1 MAKITVEKDFGEWK
15 VPKSWDDLT
24 LGKFQELEKLYEGEE
39 GEGEEKRK
47 FDVRDVLDLLTEHT
61 KDEINE
67 LPVEFTDMLLRK
79 MYWLHEQPD
88 FGKPS
93 NKITIDEETYTVHTE
108 NEMKFGEYVALDAAM
123 KGDKHN
129 YAAMLAILCRKEG
142 ELFDAKFENE
152 ILPSRIEFWKNVSV
166 VKVMPIVS
174 FFLELSSMSLQVSL
188 LSSQIQDGINHIVK
202 HIETSR
208 GNGVFSA
215 LFTKWQTRKLRKL
228 QKSIK
233 NI

>member
-15 VPKSWDDLT
+15 VPQSWDDLT
-24 LGKFQELEKLYEGEE
+24 LGKFQELERLYDGDEDKE
-39 GEGEEKRK
+39 RK
-47 FDVRDVLDLLTEHT
+47 FDVRDVLDLMTDRT

-67 LPVEFTDMLLRK
+67 LPIEFTDSLLRK

-93 NKITIDEETYTVHTE
+93 NKVTIDGVQYTVHNE
-108 NEMKFGEYVALDAAM
+108 NEMKFGEYVALDTAM

-129 YAAMLAILCRKEG
+129 YAAMLAILCRKDG
-142 ELFDAKFENE
+142 EIFDAKFENE

-166 VKVMPIVS
+166 MKVMPIVS
-174 FFLELSSMSLQVSL
+174 FFLELSSMSLQVSQ
-188 LSSQIQDGINHIVK
+188 LSLEIQEGINHILK
-202 HIETSR
+202 HIETSKR
-208 GNGVFSA
+208 NGVFSA
-215 LFTKWQTRKLRKL
+215 LYTKWQVRKLKKL

>member
-15 VPKSWDDLT
+15 VPSSWDDLT
-24 LGKFQELEKLYEGEE
+24 LGKFQELERLYDGDENE
-39 GEGEEKRK
+39 RK
-47 FDVRDVLDLLTEHT
+47 FDVRDVLDLMTDRT

-67 LPVEFTDMLLRK
+67 LPIEFTDMLLRK
-79 MYWLHEQPD
+79 MYWLHEQPQ

-93 NKITIDEETYTVHTE
+93 NKITVDGVQYTVHNE
-108 NEMKFGEYVALDAAM
+108 NEMKFGEYVALDTAL

-129 YAAMLAILCRKEG
+129 YAAMLAILCRKDG
-142 ELFDAKFENE
+142 EIFDAKFENE

-166 VKVMPIVS
+166 MKVMPIVS
-174 FFLELSSMSLQVSL
+174 FFLELSSMSLQVSQ
-188 LSSQIQDGINHIVK
+188 LSLEIQEGINHILK
-202 HIETSR
+202 HIETSKQ
-208 GNGVFSA
+208 NGVFSA
-215 LFTKWQTRKLRKL
+215 LYTKWQVRKLKKL

>member
-15 VPKSWDDLT
+15 VPQSWDDLT
-24 LGKFQELEKLYEGEE
+24 LGKFQELERLYDGDENE
-39 GEGEEKRK
+39 RK
-47 FDVRDVLDLLTEHT
+47 FDVRDVLDLMTDRT

-67 LPVEFTDMLLRK
+67 LPIEFTDMLLRK

-93 NKITIDEETYTVHTE
+93 NKITVDGVQYTVHNE
-108 NEMKFGEYVALDAAM
+108 NEMKFGEYVALDTAM

-142 ELFDAKFENE
+142 EIFDAKFENE

-188 LSSQIQDGINHIVK
+188 LSSQIQEGINHIVK

-208 GNGVFSA
+208 GNGVLSA
-215 LFTKWQTRKLRKL
+215 LFTKWQTRKLRRL
-228 QKSIK
+228 EKSIK

>member
-15 VPKSWDDLT
+15 VPSSWDELT
-24 LGKFQELEKLYEGEE
+24 LGKFQELERLYDGEE
-39 GEGEEKRK
+39 DKERK
-47 FDVRDVLDLLTEHT
+47 FDVRDVLDLMTDRT

-67 LPVEFTDMLLRK
+67 LPIEFTDSLLRK

-93 NKITIDEETYTVHTE
+93 NKITIDGVQYTVHNE
-108 NEMKFGEYVALDAAM
+108 NEMKFGEYVALDTAL
-123 KGDKHN
+123 KGDKNN

-142 ELFDAKFENE
+142 EIFDAKFENE

-166 VKVMPIVS
+166 MKVMPIVS
-174 FFLELSSMSLQVSL
+174 FFLELSSMSLQVSQ
-188 LSSQIQDGINHIVK
+188 LSSEIQEGINHILK
-202 HIETSR
+202 HIETSKR
-208 GNGVFSA
+208 NGVFSA
-215 LFTKWQTRKLRKL
+215 LYTKWQVRKLKKL

>member
-1 MAKITVEKDFGEWK
+1 MAKIVEKDFGEWK
-15 VPKSWDDLT
+15 VPQSWDDLT
-24 LGKFQELEKLYEGEE
+24 LGKFQELERLYDGEE
-39 GEGEEKRK
+39 DKERK
-47 FDVRDVLDLLTEHT
+47 FDVRDVLDLMTDRT

-67 LPVEFTDMLLRK
+67 LPIEFTDSLLRK

-93 NKITIDEETYTVHTE
+93 NKITIDGVQYTVHNE
-108 NEMKFGEYVALDAAM
+108 NEMKFGEYVALDTAM

-129 YAAMLAILCRKEG
+129 YAAMLAILCRKDG
-142 ELFDAKFENE
+142 EIFDAKFENE

-166 VKVMPIVS
+166 MKVMPIVS
-174 FFLELSSMSLQVSL
+174 FFLELSSMSLQVSQ
-188 LSSQIQDGINHIVK
+188 LSSEIQEGINHILK
-202 HIETSR
+202 HIETSKR
-208 GNGVFSA
+208 NGVFSA
-215 LFTKWQTRKLRKL
+215 LYTKWQVRKLKKL

>member
-15 VPKSWDDLT
+15 VPQSWDDLT
-24 LGKFQELEKLYEGEE
+24 LGKFQELERLYDGDDENE
-39 GEGEEKRK
+39 RK
-47 FDVRDVLDLLTEHT
+47 FDVRDVLDLMTDRT

-67 LPVEFTDMLLRK
+67 LPIEFTDSLLRK

-93 NKITIDEETYTVHTE
+93 NKVTIDGVQYTVHNE
-108 NEMKFGEYVALDAAM
+108 NEMKFGEYVALDTAL

-129 YAAMLAILCRKEG
+129 YAAMLAILCRKDG
-142 ELFDAKFENE
+142 EIFDAKFENE

-166 VKVMPIVS
+166 MKVMPIVS
-174 FFLELSSMSLQVSL
+174 FFLELSSMSLQVSQ
-188 LSSQIQDGINHIVK
+188 LSSEIQEGINHILK
-202 HIETSR
+202 HIETSKR
-208 GNGVFSA
+208 NGVFSA
-215 LFTKWQTRKLRKL
+215 LYTKWQVRKLKKL

>member
-15 VPKSWDDLT
+15 VPQSWDDLT
-24 LGKFQELEKLYEGEE
+24 LGKFQELERLYDGEE
-39 GEGEEKRK
+39 DKERK
-47 FDVRDVLDLLTEHT
+47 FDVRDVLDLMTDRT

-67 LPVEFTDMLLRK
+67 LPIEFTDSLLRK

-93 NKITIDEETYTVHTE
+93 NKITVDGVQYTVHNE
-108 NEMKFGEYVALDAAM
+108 NEMKFGEYVALDTAM

-142 ELFDAKFENE
+142 EIFDAKFENE

-166 VKVMPIVS
+166 MKVMPIVS
-174 FFLELSSMSLQVSL
+174 FFLELSSMSLQVSQ
-188 LSSQIQDGINHIVK
+188 LSSEIQEGINHILK
-202 HIETSR
+202 HIETSKR
-208 GNGVFSA
+208 NGVFSA
-215 LFTKWQTRKLRKL
+215 LYTKWQVRKLKKL

>member
-15 VPKSWDDLT
+15 VPQSWDDLT
-24 LGKFQELEKLYEGEE
+24 LGKFQELEKLYDGDDDKE
-39 GEGEEKRK
+39 RK
-47 FDVRDVLDLLTEHT
+47 FDVRDVLDLMTDRT

-67 LPVEFTDMLLRK
+67 LPIEFTDMLLRK

-93 NKITIDEETYTVHTE
+93 NKVIIDGVQYTVHNE
-108 NEMKFGEYVALDAAM
+108 NEMKFGEYVALDTAM

-129 YAAMLAILCRKEG
+129 YAAMLAILCRKDG
-142 ELFDAKFENE
+142 EIFDAKFENE

-166 VKVMPIVS
+166 MKVMPIVS
-174 FFLELSSMSLQVSL
+174 FFLELSSMSLQVSQ
-188 LSSQIQDGINHIVK
+188 LSSEIQDGINHILK
-202 HIETSR
+202 HIETSKR
-208 GNGVFSA
+208 NGVFSA
-215 LFTKWQTRKLRKL
+215 LYTKWQVRKLKKL

>member
-15 VPKSWDDLT
+15 VPSSWDELT
-24 LGKFQELEKLYEGEE
+24 LGKFQELERFYDGDENE
-39 GEGEEKRK
+39 RK
-47 FDVRDVLDLLTEHT
+47 FDVRDVLDLMTDRT

-67 LPVEFTDMLLRK
+67 LPIEFTDSLLRK

-93 NKITIDEETYTVHTE
+93 NKVIIDGVQYTVHNE
-108 NEMKFGEYVALDAAM
+108 NEMKFGEYVALDTAM

-142 ELFDAKFENE
+142 EIFDAKFENE

-166 VKVMPIVS
+166 MKVMPIVR
-174 FFLELSSMSLQVSL
+174 LVVEVSSMSLQVSQ
-188 LSSQIQDGINHIVK
+188 LSLEIQEGINHILK
-202 HIETSR
+202 HIETSKR
-208 GNGVFSA
+208 NGVFSA
-215 LFTKWQTRKLRKL
+215 LYTKWQVRKLKKL

>member
-15 VPKSWDDLT
+15 APQSWDDLT
-24 LGKFQELEKLYEGEE
+24 LGKFQELERLYDGDDDKE
-39 GEGEEKRK
+39 RK
-47 FDVRDVLDLLTEHT
+47 FDVRDVLDLMTDRT

-67 LPVEFTDMLLRK
+67 LPIEFTDMLLRK

-93 NKITIDEETYTVHTE
+93 NKVTIDGVQYTVHNE
-108 NEMKFGEYVALDAAM
+108 NEMKFGEYVALDTAM

-129 YAAMLAILCRKEG
+129 YAAMLAILCRKDG
-142 ELFDAKFENE
+142 EIFDAKFENE

-166 VKVMPIVS
+166 MKVMPIVS
-174 FFLELSSMSLQVSL
+174 FFLELSSMSLQVSQ
-188 LSSQIQDGINHIVK
+188 LSSEIQEGINHILK
-202 HIETSR
+202 HIETSKR
-208 GNGVFSA
+208 NGVFSA
-215 LFTKWQTRKLRKL
+215 LYTKWQVRKLKKL

>member
-1 MAKITVEKDFGEWK
+1 MAKVTVEKDFGEWK
-15 VPKSWDDLT
+15 VPQSWDDLT
-24 LGKFQELEKLYEGEE
+24 LGKFQELERLYDGDEE
-39 GEGEEKRK
+39 RK
-47 FDVRDVLDLLTEHT
+47 FDVRDVLDLMTDRT

-67 LPVEFTDMLLRK
+67 LPIEFTDMLLRK

-93 NKITIDEETYTVHTE
+93 NKVTIDGVQYTVHNE
-108 NEMKFGEYVALDAAM
+108 NEMKFGEYVALDTAM

-129 YAAMLAILCRKEG
+129 YAAMLAILCRKDG
-142 ELFDAKFENE
+142 EIFDAKFENE

-166 VKVMPIVS
+166 MKVMPIVS
-174 FFLELSSMSLQVSL
+174 FFLELSSMSLQVSQ
-188 LSSQIQDGINHIVK
+188 LSLEIQEGINHILK
-202 HIETSR
+202 HIETSKR
-208 GNGVFSA
+208 NGVFSA
-215 LFTKWQTRKLRKL
+215 LYTKWQVRKLKKL

>member
-1 MAKITVEKDFGEWK
+1 MAKIKVEKDFGEWK
-15 VPKSWDDLT
+15 VPSSWDDLT
-24 LGKFQELEKLYEGEE
+24 LGKFQELERLYDGDDDKE
-39 GEGEEKRK
+39 RK
-47 FDVRDVLDLLTEHT
+47 FDVRDVLDLMTDRT

-67 LPVEFTDMLLRK
+67 LPIEFTDSLLRK

-93 NKITIDEETYTVHTE
+93 NKIIIDGVQYTVHNE
-108 NEMKFGEYVALDAAM
+108 NEMKFGEYVALDTAM

-142 ELFDAKFENE
+142 EIFDAKFENE

-166 VKVMPIVS
+166 MKVMPIVS
-174 FFLELSSMSLQVSL
+174 FFLELSSMSLQVSQ
-188 LSSQIQDGINHIVK
+188 LSSEIQEGINHILK
-202 HIETSR
+202 HIETSKQ
-208 GNGVFSA
+208 NGVFSA
-215 LFTKWQTRKLRKL
+215 LYTKWQVRKLKKL

>member
-15 VPKSWDDLT
+15 VPSSWDDLT
-24 LGKFQELEKLYEGEE
+24 LGKFQELERFYDGDDNE
-39 GEGEEKRK
+39 RK
-47 FDVRDVLDLLTEHT
+47 FDVRDVLDLMTDRT

-67 LPVEFTDMLLRK
+67 LPIEFTDSLLRK

-93 NKITIDEETYTVHTE
+93 NKITIDGVQYTVHNE
-108 NEMKFGEYVALDAAM
+108 NEMKFGEYVALDTAL

-129 YAAMLAILCRKEG
+129 YAAMLAILCRKDG
-142 ELFDAKFENE
+142 EIFDAKFENE

-166 VKVMPIVS
+166 MKVMPIVS
-174 FFLELSSMSLQVSL
+174 FFLELSSMSLQVTQLSL
-188 LSSQIQDGINHIVK
+188 EIQEGINHILK
-202 HIETSR
+202 HIETSKR
-208 GNGVFSA
+208 NGVFSA
-215 LFTKWQTRKLRKL
+215 LYTRWQMRKLKKL

>member
-15 VPKSWDDLT
+15 VPSSWDDLT
-24 LGKFQELEKLYEGEE
+24 LGKFQELERLYDGDENE
-39 GEGEEKRK
+39 RK
-47 FDVRDVLDLLTEHT
+47 FDVRDVLDLMTDRT

-67 LPVEFTDMLLRK
+67 LPIEFTDSLLRK
-79 MYWLHEQPD
+79 MYWLHEQPQ

-93 NKITIDEETYTVHTE
+93 NKITVDGVQYTVHNE
-108 NEMKFGEYVALDAAM
+108 NEMKFGEYVALDTAL

-129 YAAMLAILCRKEG
+129 YAAMLAILCRKDG
-142 ELFDAKFENE
+142 EIFDAKFENE

-166 VKVMPIVS
+166 MKVMPIVS
-174 FFLELSSMSLQVSL
+174 FFLELSSMSLQVSQ
-188 LSSQIQDGINHIVK
+188 LSLEIQEGINHILK
-202 HIETSR
+202 HIETSKR
-208 GNGVFSA
+208 NGVFSA
-215 LFTKWQTRKLRKL
+215 LYTKWQVRKLKKL

>member
-15 VPKSWDDLT
+15 VPQSWDDLT
-24 LGKFQELEKLYEGEE
+24 LGKFQELERLYDGDEE
-39 GEGEEKRK
+39 RK
-47 FDVRDVLDLLTEHT
+47 FDVRDVLDLMTDRT

-67 LPVEFTDMLLRK
+67 LPIEFTDMLLRK
-79 MYWLHEQPD
+79 MYWLHEQPQ

-93 NKITIDEETYTVHTE
+93 NKVTIDGVQYTVHNE
-108 NEMKFGEYVALDAAM
+108 NEMKFGEYVALDTAM

-142 ELFDAKFENE
+142 EIFDAKFENE

-166 VKVMPIVS
+166 MKVMPIVS
-174 FFLELSSMSLQVSL
+174 FFLELSSMSLQVSQ
-188 LSSQIQDGINHIVK
+188 LSSEIQEGINHILK
-202 HIETSR
+202 HIETSKQ
-208 GNGVFSA
+208 NGVFSA
-215 LFTKWQTRKLRKL
+215 LYTKWQVRKLKKL

>member
-1 MAKITVEKDFGEWK
+1 MAKITVEKDFGEWN
-15 VPKSWDDLT
+15 VPSSWDDLT
-24 LGKFQELEKLYEGEE
+24 LGKFQELERLYDTEDGNE
-39 GEGEEKRK
+39 RK
-47 FDVRDVLDLLTEHT
+47 FDVRDVLDLMTDRT

-67 LPVEFTDMLLRK
+67 LPIEFTDSLLRK

-93 NKITIDEETYTVHTE
+93 NKITIDGETYTVHNE
-108 NEMKFGEYVALDAAM
+108 NEMKFGEYVALDTAL

-142 ELFDAKFENE
+142 EIFDAKFENE

-166 VKVMPIVS
+166 MKVMPIVS
-174 FFLELSSMSLQVSL
+174 FFLELSSMSLQVSQ
-188 LSSQIQDGINHIVK
+188 LSSQIQEGINHILK
-202 HIETSR
+202 HIETSKR
-208 GNGVFSA
+208 NGVFSA
-215 LFTKWQTRKLRKL
+215 LYTKWQVRKLKRL

>member
-15 VPKSWDDLT
+15 VPSSWDDLT
-24 LGKFQELEKLYEGEE
+24 LGKFQELERLYDGDEE
-39 GEGEEKRK
+39 RK
-47 FDVRDVLDLLTEHT
+47 FDVRDVLDLMTDRT

-67 LPVEFTDMLLRK
+67 LPIEFTDSLLRK
-79 MYWLHEQPD
+79 MYWLHEQPQ

-93 NKITIDEETYTVHTE
+93 NKITIDGVQYTVHNE
-108 NEMKFGEYVALDAAM
+108 NEMKFGEYVALDTAL

-142 ELFDAKFENE
+142 EIFDAKFENE
-152 ILPSRIEFWKNVSV
+152 VLPSRIEFWKNVSV
-166 VKVMPIVS
+166 MKVMPIVS
-174 FFLELSSMSLQVSL
+174 FFLELSNMSLQVTQLSL
-188 LSSQIQDGINHIVK
+188 EIQEGINHILK
-202 HIETSR
+202 HIETSKQ
-208 GNGVFSA
+208 NGVFSA
-215 LFTKWQTRKLRKL
+215 LYTKWQVRKLKKL

>member
-15 VPKSWDDLT
+15 VPQSWDELT
-24 LGKFQELEKLYEGEE
+24 LGKFQELERFYDGDENE
-39 GEGEEKRK
+39 RK
-47 FDVRDVLDLLTEHT
+47 FDVRDVLDLMTDRT

-67 LPVEFTDMLLRK
+67 LPIEFTDSLLRK

-93 NKITIDEETYTVHTE
+93 NKITVDGVQYTVHNE
-108 NEMKFGEYVALDAAM
+108 NEMKFGEYVALDTAL

-142 ELFDAKFENE
+142 EIFDAKFENE

-166 VKVMPIVS
+166 MKVMPIVS
-174 FFLELSSMSLQVSL
+174 FFLELSSMSLQVSQ
-188 LSSQIQDGINHIVK
+188 LSLEIQEGINHILK
-202 HIETSR
+202 HIETSKR
-208 GNGVFSA
+208 NGVFSA
-215 LFTKWQTRKLRKL
+215 LYTRWQMRKLRKL

>member
-15 VPKSWDDLT
+15 VPSSWDDLT
-24 LGKFQELEKLYEGEE
+24 LGKFQELERLYDGEE
-39 GEGEEKRK
+39 DKERK
-47 FDVRDVLDLLTEHT
+47 FDVRDVLDLMTDRK

-67 LPVEFTDMLLRK
+67 LPIEFTDMLLRK

-93 NKITIDEETYTVHTE
+93 NKITIDGETYTVHTE
-108 NEMKFGEYVALDAAM
+108 NEMKFGEYVALDTAM

-129 YAAMLAILCRKEG
+129 YAAMLAILCRKDG
-142 ELFDAKFENE
+142 EIFDAKFENE

-166 VKVMPIVS
+166 IKVMPIVS
-174 FFLELSSMSLQVSL
+174 FFLELSSMSLQVSQ
-188 LSSQIQDGINHIVK
+188 LSLEIQEGINHILK
-202 HIETSR
+202 HIETSKR
-208 GNGVFSA
+208 NGVFSA
-215 LFTKWQTRKLRKL
+215 LYTKWQVRKLKKL

>member
-15 VPKSWDDLT
+15 VPQSWDDLT
-24 LGKFQELEKLYEGEE
+24 LGKFQELEKLYDGDDDKE
-39 GEGEEKRK
+39 RK
-47 FDVRDVLDLLTEHT
+47 FDVRDVLDLMTDRT

-67 LPVEFTDMLLRK
+67 LPIEFTDSLLRK

-93 NKITIDEETYTVHTE
+93 NKITIDGDTYTVHNE
-108 NEMKFGEYVALDAAM
+108 NEMKFGEYVALDTAM

-142 ELFDAKFENE
+142 EIFDAKFENE

-166 VKVMPIVS
+166 MKVMPIVS
-174 FFLELSSMSLQVSL
+174 FFLELSSMSLQVSQ
-188 LSSQIQDGINHIVK
+188 LSLEIQEGINHILK
-202 HIETSR
+202 HIETSKQ
-208 GNGVFSA
+208 NGVFSA
-215 LFTKWQTRKLRKL
+215 LYTKWQVRKLKKL

>member
-1 MAKITVEKDFGEWK
+1 MAKIKVEKDFGEWK
-15 VPKSWDDLT
+15 VPSSWDDLT
-24 LGKFQELEKLYEGEE
+24 LGKFQELERLYDGDDDKE
-39 GEGEEKRK
+39 RK
-47 FDVRDVLDLLTEHT
+47 FDVRDVLDLMTDRT

-67 LPVEFTDMLLRK
+67 LPIEFTDSILRK

-93 NKITIDEETYTVHTE
+93 NKVTIDGVQYTVHNE
-108 NEMKFGEYVALDAAM
+108 NEMKFGEYVALDTAL

-129 YAAMLAILCRKEG
+129 YAAMLAILCRKDG

-166 VKVMPIVS
+166 MKVMPIVS
-174 FFLELSSMSLQVSL
+174 FFLELSSMSLQVSQ
-188 LSSQIQDGINHIVK
+188 LSSEIQEGINHILK
-202 HIETSR
+202 HIETSKQ
-208 GNGVFSA
+208 NGVFSA
-215 LFTKWQTRKLRKL
+215 LYTKWQVRKLKKL

>member
-24 LGKFQELEKLYEGEE
+24 LGKFQELERLYDTEDGNE
-39 GEGEEKRK
+39 RK
-47 FDVRDVLDLLTEHT
+47 FDVRDVLDLMTDRT

-67 LPVEFTDMLLRK
+67 LPIEFTDSLLRK

-93 NKITIDEETYTVHTE
+93 NKITIDGETYTVHNE
-108 NEMKFGEYVALDAAM
+108 NEMKFGEYVALDTAL

-129 YAAMLAILCRKEG
+129 YAAMLAILCRKDG
-142 ELFDAKFENE
+142 EIFDAKFENE

-166 VKVMPIVS
+166 MKVMPIVS
-174 FFLELSSMSLQVSL
+174 FFLELSSMSLQVSQ
-188 LSSQIQDGINHIVK
+188 LSLEIQEGINHILK
-202 HIETSR
+202 HIETSKR
-208 GNGVFSA
+208 NGVFSA
-215 LFTKWQTRKLRKL
+215 LYTKWQVRKLKRL

>member
-15 VPKSWDDLT
+15 VPSSWDDLT
-24 LGKFQELEKLYEGEE
+24 LGKFQELERLYDGDEE
-39 GEGEEKRK
+39 RK
-47 FDVRDVLDLLTEHT
+47 FDVRDVLDLMTDRT

-67 LPVEFTDMLLRK
+67 LPIEFTDRLLRK
-79 MYWLHEQPD
+79 MYWLHEQPQ

-93 NKITIDEETYTVHTE
+93 NKVTIDGVQYTVHNE
-108 NEMKFGEYVALDAAM
+108 NEMKFGEYVALDTAL

-129 YAAMLAILCRKEG
+129 YAAMLAILCRKDG
-142 ELFDAKFENE
+142 EIFDAKFENE

-166 VKVMPIVS
+166 MKVMPIVS
-174 FFLELSSMSLQVSL
+174 FFLELSSMSLQVSQ
-188 LSSQIQDGINHIVK
+188 LSLEIQEGINHILK
-202 HIETSR
+202 HIETSKQ
-208 GNGVFSA
+208 NGVFSA
-215 LFTKWQTRKLRKL
+215 LYTKWQVRKLKKL

>member
-15 VPKSWDDLT
+15 VPSSWDDLT
-24 LGKFQELEKLYEGEE
+24 LGKFQELERLYDGDDDKE
-39 GEGEEKRK
+39 RK
-47 FDVRDVLDLLTEHT
+47 FDVRDVLDLMTDRT

-67 LPVEFTDMLLRK
+67 LPIEFTDMLLRK

-93 NKITIDEETYTVHTE
+93 NKITVDGVQYTVHNE
-108 NEMKFGEYVALDAAM
+108 NEMKFGEYVALDTAM

-129 YAAMLAILCRKEG
+129 YAAMLAILCRKDG
-142 ELFDAKFENE
+142 EIFDAKFENE

-166 VKVMPIVS
+166 MKVMPIVS
-174 FFLELSSMSLQVSL
+174 FFLELSSMSLQVSQ
-188 LSSQIQDGINHIVK
+188 LSLEIQEGINHILK
-202 HIETSR
+202 HIETSKQ
-208 GNGVFSA
+208 NGVFSA
-215 LFTKWQTRKLRKL
+215 LYTKWQVRKLKKL

>member
-1 MAKITVEKDFGEWK
+1 MAKIKVEKDFGEWK
-15 VPKSWDDLT
+15 VPSSWDDLT
-24 LGKFQELEKLYEGEE
+24 LGKFQELERLYDGDEE
-39 GEGEEKRK
+39 RK
-47 FDVRDVLDLLTEHT
+47 FDVRDVLDLMTDRT

-67 LPVEFTDMLLRK
+67 LPIEFTDSLLRK

-93 NKITIDEETYTVHTE
+93 NKVTIDGVQYTVHNE
-108 NEMKFGEYVALDAAM
+108 NEMKFGEYVALDTAL

-129 YAAMLAILCRKEG
+129 YAAMLAILCRKDG
-142 ELFDAKFENE
+142 EIFDAKFENE

-166 VKVMPIVS
+166 MKVMPIVS
-174 FFLELSSMSLQVSL
+174 FFLELSSMSLQVSQ
-188 LSSQIQDGINHIVK
+188 LSSEIQEGINHILK
-202 HIETSR
+202 HIETSKR
-208 GNGVFSA
+208 NGVFSA
-215 LFTKWQTRKLRKL
+215 LYTKWQVRKLKKL

>member
-15 VPKSWDDLT
+15 VPQSWDDLT
-24 LGKFQELEKLYEGEE
+24 LGKFQELERLYDGDDDKE
-39 GEGEEKRK
+39 RK
-47 FDVRDVLDLLTEHT
+47 FDVRDVLDLMTDST

-67 LPVEFTDMLLRK
+67 LPIEFTDSLLRK
-79 MYWLHEQPD
+79 MYWLHEQPQ

-93 NKITIDEETYTVHTE
+93 NKITVDGVQYTVHNE
-108 NEMKFGEYVALDAAM
+108 NEMKFGEYVALDTAL

-142 ELFDAKFENE
+142 EIFDAKFENE

-174 FFLELSSMSLQVSL
+174 FFLELSSMSLQVSQ
-188 LSSQIQDGINHIVK
+188 LSSEIQEGINHILK
-202 HIETSR
+202 HIETSKQ
-208 GNGVFSA
+208 NGVFSA
-215 LFTKWQTRKLRKL
+215 LYTKWQVRKLKKL

>member
-15 VPKSWDDLT
+15 VPSSWDDLT
-24 LGKFQELEKLYEGEE
+24 LGKFQELERLYDGDEE
-39 GEGEEKRK
+39 RK
-47 FDVRDVLDLLTEHT
+47 FDVRDVLDLMTDRT

-67 LPVEFTDMLLRK
+67 LPIEFTDSLLRK

-93 NKITIDEETYTVHTE
+93 NKVIIDGVQYTVHNE
-108 NEMKFGEYVALDAAM
+108 NEMKFGEYVALDTAL

-142 ELFDAKFENE
+142 EIFDAKFENE

-166 VKVMPIVS
+166 MKVMPIVS
-174 FFLELSSMSLQVSL
+174 FFLELSSMSLQVSQ
-188 LSSQIQDGINHIVK
+188 LSLEIQEGINHILK
-202 HIETSR
+202 HIETSKR
-208 GNGVFSA
+208 NGVFSA
-215 LFTKWQTRKLRKL
+215 LYTRWQMRKLKKL

>member
-15 VPKSWDDLT
+15 VPSSWDELT
-24 LGKFQELEKLYEGEE
+24 LGKFQELERLYDTEDGNE
-39 GEGEEKRK
+39 RK
-47 FDVRDVLDLLTEHT
+47 FDVRDVLDLMTDRT

-67 LPVEFTDMLLRK
+67 LPIEFTDSLLRK

-93 NKITIDEETYTVHTE
+93 NKVTIDGVQYTVHNE
-108 NEMKFGEYVALDAAM
+108 NEMKFGEYVALDTAL

-129 YAAMLAILCRKEG
+129 YAAMLAILCRKDG
-142 ELFDAKFENE
+142 EIFDAKFENE
-152 ILPSRIEFWKNVSV
+152 VLPSRIEFWKNVSV
-166 VKVMPIVS
+166 MKVMPIVS
-174 FFLELSSMSLQVSL
+174 FFLELSSMSLQVSQ
-188 LSSQIQDGINHIVK
+188 LSLEVQEGINHILK
-202 HIETSR
+202 HIETSKQ
-208 GNGVFSA
+208 NGVFSA
-215 LFTKWQTRKLRKL
+215 LYTKWQVRKLKKL

>member
-15 VPKSWDDLT
+15 VPQSWDDLT
-24 LGKFQELEKLYEGEE
+24 LGKFQELERLYDGEE
-39 GEGEEKRK
+39 DKERK
-47 FDVRDVLDLLTEHT
+47 FDVRDVLDLMTDRT

-67 LPVEFTDMLLRK
+67 LPIEFTDMLLRK

-93 NKITIDEETYTVHTE
+93 NKVTIDGVQYTVHNE
-108 NEMKFGEYVALDAAM
+108 NEMKFGEYVALDTAM

-129 YAAMLAILCRKEG
+129 YAAMLAILCRKDG
-142 ELFDAKFENE
+142 EIFDAKFENE

-166 VKVMPIVS
+166 MKVMPIVS
-174 FFLELSSMSLQVSL
+174 FFLELSSMSLQVSQ
-188 LSSQIQDGINHIVK
+188 LSSEIQEGINHILK
-202 HIETSR
+202 HIETSKR
-208 GNGVFSA
+208 NGVFSA
-215 LFTKWQTRKLRKL
+215 LYTKWQVRKLKKL

>member
-15 VPKSWDDLT
+15 VPSSWDELT
-24 LGKFQELEKLYEGEE
+24 LGKFQELERFYDGDDDNE
-39 GEGEEKRK
+39 RK
-47 FDVRDVLDLLTEHT
+47 FDVRDVLDLMTDRT

-67 LPVEFTDMLLRK
+67 LPIEFTDSLLRK
-79 MYWLHEQPD
+79 MYWLHEQPQ

-93 NKITIDEETYTVHTE
+93 NKITVDGVQYTVHNE
-108 NEMKFGEYVALDAAM
+108 NEMKFGEYVALDTAL

-142 ELFDAKFENE
+142 EVFDAKFENE

-166 VKVMPIVS
+166 MKVMPIVS
-174 FFLELSSMSLQVSL
+174 FFLELSSMSLQVSQ
-188 LSSQIQDGINHIVK
+188 LSLEIQEGINHILK
-202 HIETSR
+202 HIETSKQ
-208 GNGVFSA
+208 NGVFSA
-215 LFTKWQTRKLRKL
+215 LYTKWQMRKLRKL

>member
-15 VPKSWDDLT
+15 VPSSWDDLT
-24 LGKFQELEKLYEGEE
+24 LGKFQELERLYDTEDGNE
-39 GEGEEKRK
+39 RK
-47 FDVRDVLDLLTEHT
+47 FDVRDVLDLMTGRT

-67 LPVEFTDMLLRK
+67 LPIEFTDSLLRK

-93 NKITIDEETYTVHTE
+93 NKIIIDGVQYTVHNE
-108 NEMKFGEYVALDAAM
+108 NEMKFGEYVALDTAL

-129 YAAMLAILCRKEG
+129 YAAMLAILCRKDG
-142 ELFDAKFENE
+142 EIFDAKFENE

-166 VKVMPIVS
+166 MKVMPIVS
-174 FFLELSSMSLQVSL
+174 FFLELSSMSLQVSQ
-188 LSSQIQDGINHIVK
+188 LSSQVQEGINHILK
-202 HIETSR
+202 HIETSKR
-208 GNGVFSA
+208 NGVFSA
-215 LFTKWQTRKLRKL
+215 LYTKWQVRKLKKL

>member
-15 VPKSWDDLT
+15 VPSSWEDLT
-24 LGKFQELEKLYEGEE
+24 LGKFQELERFYDGDEHE
-39 GEGEEKRK
+39 RK
-47 FDVRDVLDLLTEHT
+47 FDVRDVLDLMTDRT

-67 LPVEFTDMLLRK
+67 LPIEFTDSLLRK
-79 MYWLHEQPD
+79 MYWLHEQPQ

-93 NKITIDEETYTVHTE
+93 NKITIDGETYTVHNE
-108 NEMKFGEYVALDAAM
+108 NEMKFGEYVALATAL

-129 YAAMLAILCRKEG
+129 YAAMLAILCRKDG
-142 ELFDAKFENE
+142 EIFDSKFENE

-166 VKVMPIVS
+166 MKVMPIVS
-174 FFLELSSMSLQVSL
+174 FFLELSSMSLQVSQ
-188 LSSQIQDGINHIVK
+188 LSSEIQEGINHILK
-202 HIETSR
+202 HIETSKR
-208 GNGVFSA
+208 NGVFSA
-215 LFTKWQTRKLRKL
+215 LYTRWQMRKLKKL

>member
-1 MAKITVEKDFGEWK
+1 MAKIVEKDFGEWK
-15 VPKSWDDLT
+15 VPQSWDDLT
-24 LGKFQELEKLYEGEE
+24 LGKFQELERLYEGEE
-39 GEGEEKRK
+39 DKERK
-47 FDVRDVLDLLTEHT
+47 FDVRDVLDLMTDRT

-79 MYWLHEQPD
+79 MYWLHEQPQ

-93 NKITIDEETYTVHTE
+93 NKITVDGETYTVHNE
-108 NEMKFGEYVALDAAM
+108 QEMKFGEYVALDTAM

-142 ELFDAKFENE
+142 EIFDAKFENE
-152 ILPSRIEFWKNVSV
+152 VLPSRIEFWKNVSV
-166 VKVMPIVS
+166 MKVMPIVS
-174 FFLELSSMSLQVSL
+174 FFLELSSMSLQVSQ
-188 LSSQIQDGINHIVK
+188 LSLEIQEGINHILK
-202 HIETSR
+202 HIETSKQ
-208 GNGVFSA
+208 NGVFSA
-215 LFTKWQTRKLRKL
+215 LYTKWQTRKLRKL

>member
-15 VPKSWDDLT
+15 VPSSWDELT
-24 LGKFQELEKLYEGEE
+24 LGKFQELERFYDGDENE
-39 GEGEEKRK
+39 RK
-47 FDVRDVLDLLTEHT
+47 FDVRDVLDLMTDRT

-67 LPVEFTDMLLRK
+67 LPIEFTDSLLRK

-93 NKITIDEETYTVHTE
+93 NKITVDGVQYTVHNE
-108 NEMKFGEYVALDAAM
+108 NEMKFGEYVALDTAL

-129 YAAMLAILCRKEG
+129 YAAMLAILCRKDG
-142 ELFDAKFENE
+142 EIFDAKFENE
-152 ILPSRIEFWKNVSV
+152 VLPSRIEFWKNVSV
-166 VKVMPIVS
+166 MKVMPIVS
-174 FFLELSSMSLQVSL
+174 FFLELSSMSLQVTQ
-188 LSSQIQDGINHIVK
+188 LSSEIQEGINHILK
-202 HIETSR
+202 HIETSKR
-208 GNGVFSA
+208 NGVFSA
-215 LFTKWQTRKLRKL
+215 LYTKWQVRKLKKL

>member
-15 VPKSWDDLT
+15 VPQSWDDLT
-24 LGKFQELEKLYEGEE
+24 LGKFQELERLYDGDEE
-39 GEGEEKRK
+39 RK
-47 FDVRDVLDLLTEHT
+47 FDVRDVLDLMTDRT

-67 LPVEFTDMLLRK
+67 LPIEFTDSLLRK

-93 NKITIDEETYTVHTE
+93 NKVTIDGVQYTVHNE
-108 NEMKFGEYVALDAAM
+108 NEMKFGEYVALDTAL

-129 YAAMLAILCRKEG
+129 YAAMLAILCRKDG
-142 ELFDAKFENE
+142 EIFDAKFENE

-166 VKVMPIVS
+166 MKVMPIVS
-174 FFLELSSMSLQVSL
+174 FFLELSSMSLQVSQ
-188 LSSQIQDGINHIVK
+188 LSLEIQEGINHILK
-202 HIETSR
+202 HIETSKR
-208 GNGVFSA
+208 NGVFSA
-215 LFTKWQTRKLRKL
+215 LFTKWQTRKLKKL

>member
-15 VPKSWDDLT
+15 VPQSWDDLT
-24 LGKFQELEKLYEGEE
+24 LGKFQELERLYDTEDGNE
-39 GEGEEKRK
+39 RK
-47 FDVRDVLDLLTEHT
+47 FDVRDVLDLMTDRT

-67 LPVEFTDMLLRK
+67 LPIEFTDSLLRK

-93 NKITIDEETYTVHTE
+93 NKITIEGETYTVHNE
-108 NEMKFGEYVALDAAM
+108 NEMKFGEYVALDTAL

-142 ELFDAKFENE
+142 EIFDAKFENE

-166 VKVMPIVS
+166 MKVMPIVS
-174 FFLELSSMSLQVSL
+174 FFLELSSMSLQVSQ
-188 LSSQIQDGINHIVK
+188 LSSQIQEGINHILK
-202 HIETSR
+202 HIETSKQ
-208 GNGVFSA
+208 NGVFSA
-215 LFTKWQTRKLRKL
+215 LYTKWQVRKLKRL

>member
-15 VPKSWDDLT
+15 VPQSWDDLT
-24 LGKFQELEKLYEGEE
+24 LGKFQELERLYDGDENE
-39 GEGEEKRK
+39 RK
-47 FDVRDVLDLLTEHT
+47 FDVRDVLDLMTDRT
-61 KDEINE
+61 KDDINE
-67 LPVEFTDMLLRK
+67 LPIEFTDMLLRK

-93 NKITIDEETYTVHTE
+93 NKVTIDGVQYTVHNE
-108 NEMKFGEYVALDAAM
+108 NEMKFGEYVALDTAL

-142 ELFDAKFENE
+142 EIFDAKFENE

-166 VKVMPIVS
+166 MKVMPIVS
-174 FFLELSSMSLQVSL
+174 FFLELSSMSLQVSQ
-188 LSSQIQDGINHIVK
+188 LSLEIQEGINHILK
-202 HIETSR
+202 HIETSKQ
-208 GNGVFSA
+208 NGVFSA
-215 LFTKWQTRKLRKL
+215 LYTKWQVRKLKKL